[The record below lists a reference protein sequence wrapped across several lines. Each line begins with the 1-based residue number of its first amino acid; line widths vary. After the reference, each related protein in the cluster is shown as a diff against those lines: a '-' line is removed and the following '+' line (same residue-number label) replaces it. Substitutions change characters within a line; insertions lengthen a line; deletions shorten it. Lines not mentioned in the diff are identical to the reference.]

1 MRTAGR
7 EEKGLAHLVAAAS
20 EGVGGLEEAAAA
32 QRAATA
38 SRRPPLEL
46 PRERHGL
53 RVAFQPR
60 PKVRAAG
67 FTSAARWLRRQRLSL
82 GRSTVARSGAVD
94 ESKEAWSRVF
104 FFLENCILALT
115 IYK

>member
-1 MRTAGR
+1 LGARFCTAGR

-46 PRERHGL
+46 PPGGTGC
-53 RVAFQPR
+53 A
-60 PKVRAAG
+60 
-67 FTSAARWLRRQRLSL
+67 
-82 GRSTVARSGAVD
+82 
-94 ESKEAWSRVF
+94 
-104 FFLENCILALT
+104 
-115 IYK
+115 